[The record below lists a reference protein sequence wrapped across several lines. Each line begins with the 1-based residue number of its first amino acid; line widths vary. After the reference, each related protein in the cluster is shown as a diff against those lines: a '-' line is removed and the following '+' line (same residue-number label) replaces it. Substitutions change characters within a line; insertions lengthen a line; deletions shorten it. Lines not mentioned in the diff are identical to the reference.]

1 VFYKTHFNII
11 VFFLIRPEKNHTHK
25 QKHTLCIYLYVY
37 WNKSK
42 YILKCIFVTAY
53 QESCVL
59 VRDENKKNWVKTC
72 AI

>member
-1 VFYKTHFNII
+1 
-11 VFFLIRPEKNHTHK
+11 
-25 QKHTLCIYLYVY
+25 VY